1 MRCAMCATLI
11 KYKKEKMARLA
22 KKKKNSKETKESP
35 IKESVWPQGPKNQR
49 RRCREERRA
58 SPLHIML

>member
-22 KKKKNSKETKESP
+22 KKKKTAKKR
-35 IKESVWPQGPKNQR
+35 KKVQ
-49 RRCREERRA
+49 
-58 SPLHIML
+58 